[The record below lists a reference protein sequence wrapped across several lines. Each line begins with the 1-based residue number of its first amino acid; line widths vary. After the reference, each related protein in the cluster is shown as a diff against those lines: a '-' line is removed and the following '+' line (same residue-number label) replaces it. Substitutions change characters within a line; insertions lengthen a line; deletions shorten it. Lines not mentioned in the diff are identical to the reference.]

1 MNDQDDKDITE
12 LLDRTAPRALSDGA
26 RQRTLEQI
34 NGSAEKRVNDQRDD
48 DRDSAPSFPIWRV
61 LAPLAA
67 AACLALVL
75 LLPRALDNDNDNAV
89 QPNPRWTVV
98 PASDARYTWTTSNQI
113 DLTRGEIRVQASAS
127 SVSDSP
133 ELIVVTPAGQVRA
146 TSPDFFVGTHLA
158 LNTDPKGN
166 AEMKRY
172 FTRSLVLAG
181 TVTLT
186 NAMGTLTGG
195 ANEVLAMEAEQA
207 PVAVTVRANS
217 DFAIDLYRELAKANE
232 SDNLF
237 FSPYSVSTTL
247 TMVLDGARGDT
258 AEQIGGVL
266 RLPDAAK
273 RVGPDAQQIP
283 WRASLLHTGLADL
296 NKTLMGDRG
305 EEEKE
310 LREKLVKLEAELE
323 EVQKQVRAGNRDLIV
338 QEMNL
343 VNQVNSLRKQIN
355 GVTLNVASAI
365 WGEQTYDFNPDYT
378 KRINAYYKTGGIFPA
393 DFRNNARAERA
404 RINQWV
410 AEQTNGKI
418 TEIIGEGSITDQTRM
433 ILLNAIHFQG
443 QWADPFNTEL
453 TKDVDFQ
460 LADGGKVSATTMHA
474 YKSESVWYGAFNADG
489 SDFESFTRFNDFSN
503 PGEGGFHVLS
513 IPYRGGDTSM
523 MVIAPQDP
531 GNLAGVETLLSTD
544 AINAWSDQL
553 EGDIKVNIALP
564 KFKMET
570 DSDLKPLLKN
580 LGMTDAFID
589 GKADLTDISASP
601 SDHDRLYIEK
611 VVQKAYVDVNEKGTE
626 AAATTGVWAH
636 VGIDKVADFR
646 ADRPFLFLIRDNR
659 TGTIL
664 FMGRV
669 TDPSSLK

>member
-1 MNDQDDKDITE
+1 MNDQDDYDITE
-12 LLDRTAPRALSDGA
+12 LLNRTAPRALSEEA
-26 RQRTLEQI
+26 RRRTLERI
-34 NGSAEKRVNDQRDD
+34 NEPANECGDDQDD
-48 DRDSAPSFPIWRV
+48 AASFPVWRV
-61 LAPLAA
+61 LAPLVA

-75 LLPRALDNDNDNAV
+75 LLPRIVDNDTDIAV
-89 QPNPRWTVV
+89 QPDPRWTVV
-98 PASDARYTWTTSNQI
+98 PVGGAQYTWTASNQI
-113 DLTRGEIRVQASAS
+113 DLTRGEIRVQASAPS
-127 SVSDSP
+127 ASVDP
-133 ELIVVTPAGQVRA
+133 EIVVVTPAGQVRA
-146 TSPDFFVGTHLA
+146 TSPDFFVGTHPA
-158 LNTDPKGN
+158 LTTDPKGN

-172 FTRSLVLAG
+172 FTRSLALAG
-181 TVTLT
+181 TITLT

-195 ANEVLAMEAEQA
+195 PNEVLAMQAEQA
-207 PVAVTVRANS
+207 PVAVTVQANS
-217 DFAIDLYRELAKANE
+217 DFAIDLYRELARANE
-232 SDNLF
+232 GGNLF

-258 AEQIGGVL
+258 AEQIGDVL
-266 RLPDAAK
+266 RLPDAGK

-283 WRASLLHTGLADL
+283 WRASLLHTGLADIS
-296 NKTLMGDRG
+296 KTLVGDRG
-305 EEEKE
+305 EEEAK
-310 LREKLVKLEAELE
+310 LREKLGKLEAELE
-323 EVQKQVRAGNRDLIV
+323 EVQEQVRAGNRDLVV
-338 QEMNL
+338 QELNL
-343 VNQVNSLRKQIN
+343 VNQVNRLRKQIN

-365 WGEQTYDFNPDYT
+365 WGERTYDFNPDYT
-378 KRINAYYKTGGIFPA
+378 KRINQYYKTGGVFPA

-404 RINQWV
+404 RINKWV
-410 AEQTNGKI
+410 AEQTHGKI
-418 TEIIGEGSITDQTRM
+418 TEIVGEGSITDRTRM

-443 QWADPFNTEL
+443 QWAEPFNTQL

-460 LADGGKVSATTMHA
+460 LAAGGKVEASTMHA

-489 SDFESFTRFNDFSN
+489 SDFESFTRFNKFIN
-503 PGEGGFHVLS
+503 PGDGGFHLLS
-513 IPYRGGDTSM
+513 IPYRGGEVSM

-531 GNLAGVETLLSTD
+531 GNLAGVETLLSTN
-544 AINAWSDQL
+544 AINAWADQL

-570 DSDLKPLLKN
+570 DSDLKTLLEN

-589 GKADLTDISASP
+589 GKADLTGISPSL

-611 VVQKAYVDVNEKGTE
+611 VLQKAYVDVNEKGTE

-669 TDPSSLK
+669 TDPSLLK